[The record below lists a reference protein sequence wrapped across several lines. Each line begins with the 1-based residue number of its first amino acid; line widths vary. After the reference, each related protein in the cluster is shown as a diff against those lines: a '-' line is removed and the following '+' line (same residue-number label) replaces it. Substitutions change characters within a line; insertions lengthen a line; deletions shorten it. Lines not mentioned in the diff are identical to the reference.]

1 MSHST
6 IQHHPCGISDGEDG
20 CKPEQIITLLA
31 ENTARQLFLHAD
43 DPTTVQEFCDELDV
57 AMTTAYRTVERLE
70 DAGLL
75 KRQPPTASPQTYVR
89 ASEHVTITYEN
100 PVRISCV
107 KGGVPVYCEL

>member
-43 DPTTVQEFCDELDV
+43 GPTTVQEFCDELDV